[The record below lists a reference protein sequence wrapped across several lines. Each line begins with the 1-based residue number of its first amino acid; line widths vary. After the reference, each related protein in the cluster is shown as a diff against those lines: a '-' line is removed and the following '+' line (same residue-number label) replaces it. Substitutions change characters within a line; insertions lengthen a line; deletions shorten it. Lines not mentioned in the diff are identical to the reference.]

1 MVYTQLRNVSS
12 VCEEWYVSSAVCT
25 VEVLCE
31 FVWGPVI
38 LFCYGTQS
46 SLSDC
51 LPVLGSRLWVW
62 LKQPHF
68 WIVFV
73 VGVGALVSCYK
84 QADNACCGVES
95 FMLAYRITV
104 AGELTANGADWS
116 NTILLVTTAPRAFL
130 YFVCRNVL
138 FSLNILS
145 LKRKQKLVSV
155 LAN

>member
-12 VCEEWYVSSAVCT
+12 VCEECYVSSAVCT

-38 LFCYGTQS
+38 LFVTQS

-51 LPVLGSRLWVW
+51 LPVLGSRLLVW
-62 LKQPHF
+62 LKHF
-68 WIVFV
+68 WIVFIV
-73 VGVGALVSCYK
+73 RVGALVSCYK
-84 QADNACCGVES
+84 QADNACCGAES
-95 FMLAYRITV
+95 FVIAYRITA
-104 AGELTANGADWS
+104 AGKLTANWADWS
-116 NTILLVTTAPRAFL
+116 NTILLVTTALRVFL

-138 FSLNILS
+138 FLLNIVS